1 MEVSESGVPRE
12 HSRKLICI
20 PVIFY
25 EKGSKDFVI
34 DYTTDLGD
42 GGVLIQTER
51 LLPVG
56 TGLELIFKLPNS
68 IKLIEVSGEVVW
80 VNESQPEKEPDKL
93 IPGMGVKFLNID
105 PESKKYI
112 IDFIKT
118 IRKASAL
125 VDYEKQQ

>member
-1 MEVSESGVPRE
+1 MEVSDAGVPRE

-25 EKGSKDFVI
+25 KKGSKDFVI

-42 GGVLIQTER
+42 GGVLIQTET

-56 TGLELIFKLPNS
+56 AELELIFKLPNS
-68 IKLIEVSGEVVW
+68 IKLIEVSGKVVW
-80 VNESQPEKEPDKL
+80 ANEYQPEKAPDKL
-93 IPGMGVKFLNID
+93 IPGMGVKFLNLD

-118 IRKASAL
+118 IQKASAL
-125 VDYEKQQ
+125 VDYEKE

>member
-1 MEVSESGVPRE
+1 MDLSQLGAPRE

-25 EKGSKDFVI
+25 KTGSKDFVI
-34 DYTTDLGD
+34 DYTTDLSD
-42 GGVLIQTER
+42 GGVLIQTET

-56 TGLELIFKLPNS
+56 TKLELIFKLPNS
-68 IKLIEVSGEVVW
+68 IKLIEVSGEVAW
-80 VNESQPEKEPDKL
+80 VNESQHDQDPDKL
-93 IPGMGVKFLNID
+93 IPGMGVKFINLD

-118 IRKASAL
+118 IRESSVL
-125 VDYEKQQ
+125 SDYEKQ